1 MQATYVQ
8 EGDMIDY
15 TPTSAV
21 AAGQVVVLG
30 NTVGIASEPIAAS
43 ALGALAA
50 EGLFDVA
57 KATGAITAGNAVY
70 WDADGDPVGGTAG
83 TGAAT
88 TTATSN
94 TYMGLA
100 VADAAETAGTVRVRL
115 SDVPALTVHN
125 QYTNVVADPGASG
138 AIPVTQSGHVDL
150 VTAGAETRTLAA
162 PSAAGQVLALGFKT
176 KVGNCVITCATGL
189 NGTGNNTATFDT
201 AGDLLT
207 LVALYVGTNLR
218 WRVMAND
225 GVTLSTV

>member
-1 MQATYVQ
+1 MVK
-8 EGDMIDY
+8 
-15 TPTSAV
+15 V
-21 AAGQVVVLG
+21 
-30 NTVGIASEPIAAS
+30 
-43 ALGALAA
+43 
-50 EGLFDVA
+50 
-57 KATGAITAGNAVY
+57 TGAITVGNAVY

-88 TTATSN
+88 TTAAGN
-94 TYMGLA
+94 TYMGVAALA
-100 VADAAETAGTVRVRL
+100 AAETAGTVRVRL

-125 QYTNVVADPGASG
+125 QYTATIVDPGNAG

-162 PSAAGQVLALGFKT
+162 PSAAGQVMAVSFKT
-176 KVGNCVITCATGL
+176 RVGNCVVTCATGF

-207 LVALYVGTNLR
+207 LLAIYVGANLR

-225 GVTLSTV
+225 GVTLATV

>member
-8 EGDMIDY
+8 KGHQIDY
-15 TPTSAV
+15 TPSSAV
-21 AAGQVVVLG
+21 VAGQVIVLG
-30 NTVGIASEPIAAS
+30 NTVGIANVPIAAS
-43 ALGALAA
+43 ALGALAV

-57 KATGAITAGNAVY
+57 KVTGAITVGAAIY
-70 WDADGDPVGGTAG
+70 WDADGDPLGGTAG

-88 TTATSN
+88 TTSTGN
-94 TYMGLA
+94 TYMGVSALA
-100 VADAAETAGTVRVRL
+100 AAETATTVRVRL

-125 QYTNVVADPGASG
+125 QYTNVIADPGASG

-176 KVGNCVITCATGL
+176 RVGNCVITCATGL

-225 GVTLSTV
+225 GVTLATV